1 MQQLDNWQSRALTRI
16 FQVWSAVCLVLLVIG
31 NVFAYSTIVVNLTFV
46 SMLLACGISLLLV
59 RRGQRRFAI
68 YFLAAMFYIGL
79 SIAMVFRGGLETPA
93 AMYLVLPV
101 ILLGLMGSPRDGIVA
116 FCLSVFIFVTF
127 FVLFRQDIVARP
139 SIDFVPAAWL
149 VGLIGLS
156 SITLALSYFSS
167 RANDHSTKTISHQV
181 AQLRQQRDSLHQQLS
196 TIQQSEQRF
205 RFLLENAGDAIFIYD
220 IDGNIID
227 ASEKACASLG
237 YTYAEVRQ
245 MNISRLLTDAELN
258 TVRDQMLIQSS
269 EVSSVI
275 RHDFHRRRS
284 GETFP
289 VESRVSVAK
298 IDGKHVFINMSR
310 DISQRIETER
320 LLNQAQR
327 MQSLGVL
334 AGGVAHDFN
343 NLLVAMLGQ
352 SSLAL
357 RLTPVESRSRQPI
370 QKTIDA
376 AEKAAALTR
385 QMLAFS
391 GRGHFE
397 MQQLDLNKLVQE
409 NYDLLR
415 VSIPQGVNFISKL
428 DDDVPFIVGDTSQ
441 VQQVVMNLIIN
452 AGEAVDPV
460 AGMIRVN
467 TRRQYI
473 TTEDI
478 RYQPFTTTPLEP
490 GEYAVLEVS
499 DNGIG
504 MSEETIEKIFD
515 PFFTT
520 KKTGNGLGL
529 AALLGIIRGHK
540 GGLTVYSELG
550 QGTVF
555 KVVLP
560 ATSVGSVSPQ
570 TTTANLNTAEL
581 KGQGLVLVI
590 DDEELARITAAD
602 ILTETGYD
610 VVMAE
615 DGRSGLEKLFD
626 YQDEIGLILLD
637 LNLPDM
643 KAGDILNRI
652 RRLSETVPVVLVSGY
667 NYSEAMASLL
677 GRSYV
682 AFLQKPYTAL
692 ELQSV
697 TKLHIRLPG

>member
-1 MQQLDNWQSRALTRI
+1 
-16 FQVWSAVCLVLLVIG
+16 
-31 NVFAYSTIVVNLTFV
+31 
-46 SMLLACGISLLLV
+46 
-59 RRGQRRFAI
+59 
-68 YFLAAMFYIGL
+68 
-79 SIAMVFRGGLETPA
+79 
-93 AMYLVLPV
+93 
-101 ILLGLMGSPRDGIVA
+101 MGTPRDGLIA
-116 FCLSVFIFVTF
+116 FGLTITILTVFL
-127 FVLFRQDIVARP
+127 VLFRLDIVPRP
-139 SIDFVPAAWL
+139 KVDFIPGVWL
-149 VGLIGLS
+149 ASLTGLAI
-156 SITLALSYFSS
+156 IALALSYFSAQ
-167 RANDHSTKTISHQV
+167 ANVKSTATITT
-181 AQLRQQRDSLHQQLS
+181 QLEQLQTQRDSLHRQL
-196 TIQQSEQRF
+196 TAIQRSEQRF
-205 RFLLENAGDAIFIYD
+205 RFLLDNAGDAILLYD
-220 IDGNIID
+220 IDGNLVD
-227 ASEKACASLG
+227 VSEQACSALG
-237 YTYAEVRQ
+237 YTYAELTQ
-245 MNISRLLTDAELN
+245 MHMSSIITDIELN
-258 TVRDQMLIQSS
+258 QLRDKQLLSS
-269 EVSSVI
+269 PSQTSM
-275 RHDFHRRRS
+275 RHDFHRRRD
-284 GETFP
+284 GTTFP
-289 VESRVSVAK
+289 VEARVSVAE
-298 IDGKHVFINMSR
+298 IDGKPTFINVSR
-310 DISQRIETER
+310 NISQRIETER

-357 RLTPVESRSRQPI
+357 RLTPPESRSRQPI

-397 MQQLDLNKLVQE
+397 MQQLDLNALVQE

-415 VSIPQGVNFISKL
+415 VSIPQTVNFVSNL
-428 DDDVPFIVGDTSQ
+428 GDDVPLIVGDTSQ
-441 VQQVVMNLIIN
+441 MQQVVMNLIIN

-460 AGMIRVN
+460 SGMIRVE
-467 TRRQYI
+467 TKRQYI
-473 TTEDI
+473 SADDI
-478 RYQPFTTTPLEP
+478 RYQPFTTTPLES
-490 GEYAVLEVS
+490 GDYAVLEVS

-504 MSEETIEKIFD
+504 MSEDTIEKIFD

-555 KVVLP
+555 KAAFP
-560 ATSVGSVSPQ
+560 AASLGTVTPQ
-570 TTTANLNTAEL
+570 KTIEHFNTAEL
-581 KGQGLVLVI
+581 KGRGLVLII
-590 DDEELARITAAD
+590 DDEELARVTAGD

-610 VVMAE
+610 VIVAE
-615 DGRSGLEKLFD
+615 DGQSGLTQLFD
-626 YQDEIGLILLD
+626 YQDEIGLVLLD

-643 KAGDILNRI
+643 KGGEVLRRI

-667 NYSEAMASLL
+667 NYSEAMPSLL

-697 TKLHIRLPG
+697 AKQHILV